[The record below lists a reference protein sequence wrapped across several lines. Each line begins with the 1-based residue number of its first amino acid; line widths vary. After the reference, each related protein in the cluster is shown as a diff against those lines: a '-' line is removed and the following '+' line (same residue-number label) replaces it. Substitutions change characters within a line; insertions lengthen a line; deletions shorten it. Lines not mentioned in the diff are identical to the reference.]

1 MIARGVSV
9 HTCPPLNM
17 PKISVYLISGILCL
31 AAIAGKAQTPNTL
44 LLNANRLAAIKK
56 AWKKDEATGQLVK
69 LLQKQAETL
78 LQMNPLSVM
87 DKPAAPT
94 NGNRHDYIS
103 QAPYFWYDSSKPNGL
118 PYINR
123 DGRHNPEADQ
133 IIDRQNLNNLN
144 NACQVLS
151 IAWYLT
157 GKEKYAEKAS
167 SLLRYWF
174 FNEATKMNPNLNYAQ
189 AIPGVNNGRGIGII
203 ESIPLTGIADAS
215 LLLAGSKSWSK
226 KDDKLLKSWYSQYLG
241 WMLNSKNGKDEH
253 AAKNNHVTWYL
264 VQVVDFALFTGDTAK
279 AVELAEE
286 GKKLLDNQ
294 LEKEG
299 TMPLELVRTSS
310 LSYSILN
317 LQGFFELSTLAE
329 KTGADLWNYV
339 NKKGASLRTAFNWL
353 KPFALGE
360 KPWTYQQITEC
371 KKTAFYELLLKAGN
385 KYTDSGCLS
394 SARQISAQAN
404 DKMLDLLYER

>member
-1 MIARGVSV
+1 M
-9 HTCPPLNM
+9 
-17 PKISVYLISGILCL
+17 
-31 AAIAGKAQTPNTL
+31 AGKAQTPNTL

-56 AWKKDEATGQLVK
+56 AWKQEEATGQLVT

-78 LQMNPLSVM
+78 LLMNPISVM
-87 DKPAAPT
+87 DKPATST
-94 NGNRHDYIS
+94 NGTRHDYMS

-123 DGRHNPEADQ
+123 DGRHNPEADL

-157 GKEKYAEKAS
+157 GEEKYAAKAA

-174 FNEATKMNPNLNYAQ
+174 FNEATKMNPHLNYAQ
-189 AIPGVNNGRGIGII
+189 AVPGVNNGRGIGII

-226 KDDKLLKSWYSQYLG
+226 TDDKLLKSWYSQYLN

-264 VQVVDFALFTGDTAK
+264 VQVMDFALFTGDTAK
-279 AVELAEE
+279 AAELVEE

-299 TMPLELVRTSS
+299 HMPLELVRTNS

-317 LQGFFELSTLAE
+317 LQGFFDLSTLAE
-329 KTGADLWNYV
+329 KTGADLWNYT
-339 NKKGASLRTAFNWL
+339 NKKGATLRTAFNWL
-353 KPFALGE
+353 KPYALGE
-360 KPWTYQQITEC
+360 KPWAYEQVTTYR
-371 KKTAFYELLLKAGN
+371 KTAFYGLLLEAGN
-385 KYTDSGCLS
+385 KYTDAGCLS
-394 SARQISAQAN
+394 SARQISPQAN